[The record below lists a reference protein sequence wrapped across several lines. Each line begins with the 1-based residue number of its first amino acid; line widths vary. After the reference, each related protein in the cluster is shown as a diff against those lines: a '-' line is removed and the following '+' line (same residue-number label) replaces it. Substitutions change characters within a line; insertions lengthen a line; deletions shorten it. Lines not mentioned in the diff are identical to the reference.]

1 MIFGIGVDMVE
12 VARIESVRNRFG
24 QRLARRLL
32 APEELQEYA
41 CVSRKSQF
49 LAKRFAAKE
58 ALVKALGTGIGR
70 VLSWRAI
77 RVAHDPKGRP
87 YFDPDAALRHLLS
100 QHQIAASHL
109 SISDEQGYAL
119 AFVILECA

>member
-1 MIFGIGVDMVE
+1 MIFGIGVDLVE
-12 VARIESVRNRFG
+12 IARIESAQHRFG

-41 CVSRKSQF
+41 QTPQRSRY

-70 VLSWRAI
+70 ELSWRAI
-77 RVAHDPKGRP
+77 RVAHDTRGRP
-87 YFDPDAALRHLLS
+87 YFEPDPALRQLLN
-100 QHQIAASHL
+100 QHQIGGNHL
-109 SISDEQGYAL
+109 SISDERGYAL
-119 AFVILECA
+119 AFVVLERS

>member
-1 MIFGIGVDMVE
+1 MIFGIGVDLVE
-12 VARIESVRNRFG
+12 VTRIESAQRRFG
-24 QRLARRLL
+24 PRLARRLL

-41 CVSRKSQF
+41 RSRRPSQF

-77 RVAHDPKGRP
+77 RVAHDQKGRP
-87 YFDPDAALRHLLS
+87 YFDLGSTSGYLLN
-100 QHQIAASHL
+100 QHQISASHL
-109 SISDEQGYAL
+109 SISDERGYAL
-119 AFVILECA
+119 AFVILERT